1 MGNFRVLSVKAW
13 LFNYMNPRKH
23 SYLDI
28 YPSWIQTNNYVDQ
41 IINVHNVG
49 SFTCTIFWILIGR
62 KESQKSSSGM
72 SHFSWLTLLNYI
84 RQKMKVNEF
93 IHDYSRIPLLLVWTF
108 FLYFYAPSIRI
119 FLWLSHRN
127 SQIILKWQH
136 LS

>member
-1 MGNFRVLSVKAW
+1 MGDFTVLSVKAC
-13 LFNYMNPRKH
+13 LLNYMNPRKH

-28 YPSWIQTNNYVDQ
+28 YPSWIQTNNYVDL
-41 IINVHNVG
+41 IINMHNVG

-93 IHDYSRIPLLLVWTF
+93 IHDYSRIPLARMNIL
-108 FLYFYAPSIRI
+108 LYFYAPSIRI

-127 SQIILKWQH
+127 SQIFLKWQH
-136 LS
+136 LH